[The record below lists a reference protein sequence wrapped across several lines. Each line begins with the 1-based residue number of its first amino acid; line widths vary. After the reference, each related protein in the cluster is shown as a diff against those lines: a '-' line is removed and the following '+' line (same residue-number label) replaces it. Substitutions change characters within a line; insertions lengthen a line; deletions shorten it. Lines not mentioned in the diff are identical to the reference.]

1 MIVLTVEQNVRGVVI
16 TSSPGP
22 MPNAAKARWRP
33 EVAEFTANAC
43 GARTY
48 SPNSRSK
55 RAVFGPVVS
64 QPDFNVSMTSSIS
77 SFPIAGRLNGINES
91 MRSFAYVSNL
101 HHARTNDDAW
111 QKLERIEFIEYLSG
125 LICESCTNG
134 GANKIDGCH
143 DPHPFYF
150 TETVMSAVATTKLL
164 ASYAFPETTCV
175 PETFL

>member
-64 QPDFNVSMTSSIS
+64 QPDFNVSITSSIS
-77 SFPIAGRLNGINES
+77 SLPIAGTLKGIKEFMGAFVIDLLMESVMMLHCNEG
-91 MRSFAYVSNL
+91 F
-101 HHARTNDDAW
+101 
-111 QKLERIEFIEYLSG
+111 
-125 LICESCTNG
+125 
-134 GANKIDGCH
+134 
-143 DPHPFYF
+143 
-150 TETVMSAVATTKLL
+150 
-164 ASYAFPETTCV
+164 
-175 PETFL
+175 

>member
-1 MIVLTVEQNVRGVVI
+1 MIVLTVEQNVRDIVI

-64 QPDFNVSMTSSIS
+64 QPDLNVSMTSSIS

-91 MRSFAYVSNL
+91 MHSFALCVQSPPRP
-101 HHARTNDDAW
+101 H
-111 QKLERIEFIEYLSG
+111 ERWRLAE
-125 LICESCTNG
+125 T
-134 GANKIDGCH
+134 GAH
-143 DPHPFYF
+143 RVY
-150 TETVMSAVATTKLL
+150 
-164 ASYAFPETTCV
+164 
-175 PETFL
+175 

>member
-77 SFPIAGRLNGINES
+77 SFPIAGRLKGINES
-91 MRSFAYVSNL
+91 MRPFAYVSSL
-101 HHARTNDDAW
+101 HHARTDDGAS
-111 QKLERIEFIEYLSG
+111 QKLERIEFIEFLRG

-134 GANKIDGCH
+134 MQIKSDGGH
-143 DPHPFYF
+143 DTHPVYF
-150 TETVMSAVATTKLL
+150 TDTVMSAVATTKLL
-164 ASYAFPETTCV
+164 AS
-175 PETFL
+175 

>member
-22 MPNAAKARWRP
+22 IPNAASARCKP
-33 EVAEFTANAC
+33 DVAEFTANAY

-55 RAVFGPVVS
+55 RAVLGPVVS

-91 MRSFAYVSNL
+91 MSSFAYVSSL
-101 HHARTNDDAW
+101 HHARTNDGAW
-111 QKLERIEFIEYLSG
+111 QKLERIEFIEFLSG

-134 GANKIDGCH
+134 VQTKIDECH
-143 DPHPFYF
+143 DTHPFY
-150 TETVMSAVATTKLL
+150 
-164 ASYAFPETTCV
+164 
-175 PETFL
+175 

>member
-16 TSSPGP
+16 TSSRGP

-64 QPDFNVSMTSSIS
+64 QPDFNVSITSSIS
-77 SFPIAGRLNGINES
+77 SFPIAGRLKGINES
-91 MRSFAYVSNL
+91 MCTFAYVSSL
-101 HHARTNDDAW
+101 HHARTDDGAW
-111 QKLERIEFIEYLSG
+111 QKLETIESIEFLRE
-125 LICESCTNG
+125 LIFESCANG
-134 GANKIDGCH
+134 DENKNKTMGARAPIV
-143 DPHPFYF
+143 F
-150 TETVMSAVATTKLL
+150 TSQTL
-164 ASYAFPETTCV
+164 
-175 PETFL
+175 